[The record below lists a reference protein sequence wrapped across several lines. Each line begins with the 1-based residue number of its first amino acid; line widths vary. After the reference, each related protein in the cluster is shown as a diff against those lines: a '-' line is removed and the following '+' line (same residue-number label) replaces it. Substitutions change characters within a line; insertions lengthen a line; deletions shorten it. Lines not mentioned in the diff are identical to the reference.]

1 MDPALALKALIMGVV
16 EGLTEFLPVSSTGH
30 LIIAGSLL
38 DFHDEKAKVFELVIQ
53 TGAMLAVCWEFRAR
67 FLGVLRGM
75 ATDAT
80 AQGFVLNLVVAF
92 MPAAVIGLAL
102 GAVIKAHL
110 FNAVAVAIALI
121 AGGLVILWVER
132 RERPARI
139 DDVDRMGWRDALKVG
154 FAQAFAL
161 FPGVSRAGATIV
173 GGMLFGLSRRAATE
187 FSFFLAVPTLMAA
200 GAYDLY
206 RNRTLFSADDIGL
219 FGIGTVSAFISAF
232 ISIRWLMRYVATHNF
247 RIFAWY
253 RIGFGLFILGSAYT
267 GAIAW

>member
-1 MDPALALKALIMGVV
+1 
-16 EGLTEFLPVSSTGH
+16 
-30 LIIAGSLL
+30 
-38 DFHDEKAKVFELVIQ
+38 
-53 TGAMLAVCWEFRAR
+53 MLAVCWEFRAR